1 MKKTDLI
8 IALTLGLLASTVAIW
23 LAQPKWYTDLAAE
36 IREWREPRR
45 PSMSRYAE
53 RDRMLREEEREQNEQ
68 RERDADRGTDASNRS
83 DVSAR
88 SITFAVVDSATKE
101 PVTAFRYRRYFE
113 AKRPDDPPQDIPWN
127 TVSNNLGTFEL
138 TAERS
143 YEPIERPRDQT
154 AAQTEIWKNVIEDEM
169 RKRWAQS
176 DTLEVKAE
184 GYHPASVPLFD
195 LIHTNTPSPSRQEI
209 YLIRL
214 DGFEALGRAQPN
226 DVAHEPQGLKVLIG
240 AQESTPMEQL
250 RQLRIAA
257 GNPSQSTKEEASLFG
272 AITVV
277 GKQPRGGLVRI
288 HSARASTYQES
299 QLSPEGTY
307 EIRELSPG
315 ACVVT
320 VHATGDG
327 KNWREHRES
336 ITLTTNDA
344 TQFDYDFVDF
354 GTLVGTVTG
363 LAEGEA
369 GGIFAIKGDYVLNNV
384 TEDDLYD
391 FGEIC
396 DGEARPNKEGIFTI
410 RELEE
415 GKYTIIA
422 IAERHVIGEVSSF
435 LYVTDTVEIKAGEE
449 ASIAL
454 SLN

>member
-8 IALTLGLLASTVAIW
+8 IALTLGILASAVAIW
-23 LAQPKWYTDLAAE
+23 LAQPQWYTDLADE
-36 IREWREPRR
+36 IREWRKPRR
-45 PSMSRYAE
+45 PSMNRYAE
-53 RDRMLREEEREQNEQ
+53 RDRMLREEQEANDQ
-68 RERDADRGTDASNRS
+68 RERISSSEADTRDIQDAT
-83 DVSAR
+83 AR
-88 SITFAVVDSATKE
+88 TITFAVVDAATNQ
-101 PVTAFRYRRYFE
+101 PVTAFRYRRYFK

-138 TAERS
+138 TAERT

-154 AAQTEIWKNVIEDEM
+154 AAQTEIWKSVIEDEIQ
-169 RKRWAQS
+169 KRWAQS

-195 LIHTNTPSPSRQEI
+195 LIHTNTPSPARQEV

-214 DGFEALGRAQPN
+214 DGLEALGRAQPN
-226 DVAHEPQGLKVLIG
+226 DAAHEPQGLKALIDAHDGDAIARLRVLG
-240 AQESTPMEQL
+240 A
-250 RQLRIAA
+250 AA
-257 GNPSQSTKEEASLFG
+257 GNPSQPTKEEASLFG
-272 AITVV
+272 AISFA
-277 GKQPRGGLVRI
+277 GELPRGGLVRI
-288 HSARASTYQES
+288 HSARASTYQEA
-299 QLSPEGTY
+299 QLSPHGTY

-320 VHATGDG
+320 VHATVDG
-327 KNWREHRES
+327 ENWREHRES
-336 ITLTTNDA
+336 ITLNTNDA

-369 GGIFAIKGDYVLNNV
+369 GGIFAIKGDYELTNV

-391 FGEIC
+391 FGDIC
-396 DGEARPNKEGIFTI
+396 DGEARPNKEGVFTI

-422 IAERHVIGEVSSF
+422 IAERHVIGEASSF